1 MQTQFI
7 QCFKRC
13 PIIFFK
19 EISHFPASWILRKLL
34 LNIWIDH
41 SIWRE
46 LEKKGS
52 MSLFSDQLN
61 YFYSFIINTCPKS
74 IFAGPDMDFQTEQM
88 TSVWIHLLWMQLIQR
103 AIVLFISQNLEGFIR
118 FCPGLT
124 VNCLFQKVVPIFL
137 IWRIKYSLV
146 YTDWF
151 FYDE

>member
-1 MQTQFI
+1 
-7 QCFKRC
+7 
-13 PIIFFK
+13 
-19 EISHFPASWILRKLL
+19 
-34 LNIWIDH
+34 
-41 SIWRE
+41 
-46 LEKKGS
+46 
-52 MSLFSDQLN
+52 
-61 YFYSFIINTCPKS
+61 
-74 IFAGPDMDFQTEQM
+74 MDFQTEQM

-124 VNCLFQKVVPIFL
+124 INCLFQKVVPIFL